1 VTLVDINKMNELD
14 AQILYLQTEV
24 EDKQRKIEEL
34 EKQLASAQQQMAI
47 ASSKGSNES
56 EIVKNIRYDNQILMS
71 KLSEYKKAEKNVKD
85 LVNDYEQMKLKYFN
99 VLTENSA
106 QKTHIQ
112 ELIQAKLDSEIA
124 LKELNDEKQQ
134 YVNEMYP
141 LRMDITKR
149 IDELAKKNAQVM
161 HLQEEIANAHKKVTE
176 TVKKDKEI
184 ADL

>member
-1 VTLVDINKMNELD
+1 MNELD

-24 EDKQRKIEEL
+24 QDKQRKIEEL
-34 EKQLASAQQQMAI
+34 ERQLASAQQQMAQ
-47 ASSKGSNES
+47 ANAKGTNES

-134 YVNEMYP
+134 YVNDMYA
-141 LRMDITKR
+141 LRMDVTKR

-161 HLQEEIANAHKKVTE
+161 HLQEEIGNAHKKVIE

>member
-1 VTLVDINKMNELD
+1 VTIVDINKIMELD

-34 EKQLASAQQQMAI
+34 ERQLASVQQQVAT
-47 ASSKGSNES
+47 ASAKGES

-112 ELIQAKLDSEIA
+112 ELIQAKLDAEIS
-124 LKELNDEKQQ
+124 LKDLNEEKQ
-134 YVNEMYP
+134 
-141 LRMDITKR
+141 
-149 IDELAKKNAQVM
+149 
-161 HLQEEIANAHKKVTE
+161 
-176 TVKKDKEI
+176 
-184 ADL
+184 